1 MPKSVS
7 AAGNGVADIM
17 AEHFYSRE
25 ARIDLLEIWEYI
37 AHDNIDAADRVV
49 AEIESAVLMLAQN
62 PTVGHARRDLTS
74 KPVRFWSV
82 YSYLV
87 IYDPAS
93 QLLEIVRI
101 LSGYQDIAAILK

>member
-7 AAGNGVADIM
+7 AAGNGAADIM

-49 AEIESAVLMLAQN
+49 
-62 PTVGHARRDLTS
+62 G
-74 KPVRFWSV
+74 
-82 YSYLV
+82 
-87 IYDPAS
+87 AS
-93 QLLEIVRI
+93 QLQNQPPSRLHPLHQLDSERAVI
-101 LSGYQDIAAILK
+101 SDATAASHRWCNRRVFGRR